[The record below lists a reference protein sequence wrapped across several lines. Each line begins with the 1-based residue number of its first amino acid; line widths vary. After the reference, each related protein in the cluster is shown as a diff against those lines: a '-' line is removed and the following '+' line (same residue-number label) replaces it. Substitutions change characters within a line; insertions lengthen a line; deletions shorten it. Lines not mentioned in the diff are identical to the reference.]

1 MLLGDFIKELKHSS
15 TWTVIF
21 LDNDKKYGDYDYDL
35 VFEGTL
41 GVLKNNIHYQEKW
54 SKYKIL
60 EVEPRY
66 GEDFKF
72 EISFTICDNVMKF

>member
-15 TWTVIF
+15 TWTIIYF
-21 LDNDKKYGDYDYDL
+21 DNGENDL
-35 VFEGTL
+35 MDLLLFEGTL

-60 EVEPRY
+60 EVEPMY
-66 GEDFKF
+66 GEDFKV

>member
-15 TWTVIF
+15 TWTIIYVENE
-21 LDNDKKYGDYDYDL
+21 DDYYSA
-35 VFEGTL
+35 FEGTL

-60 EVEPRY
+60 EVEPMY
-66 GEDFKF
+66 GEDFKV

>member
-15 TWTVIF
+15 TWTIIY
-21 LDNDKKYGDYDYDL
+21 LDNEEHDDYDL

-41 GVLKNNIHYQEKW
+41 GVLKNNIYYQEKW
-54 SKYKIL
+54 SRCKII
-60 EVEPRY
+60 EVEPMY

-72 EISFTICDNVMKF
+72 EIGFTICEPNEEE